1 MEHVT
6 DKPRRCICASARGL
20 LLPIPFIFILTSLRV
35 LAPRFIKLSIKSQES
50 DRHANA
56 SSKPTRQRHLDSCLS
71 EKIVHLRTSE
81 TFCRRRSP
89 SSFDSKLSS
98 SRGRVPE
105 AYNSI
110 PATLWSRLRSMGEF
124 MNQKDFL
131 TIFCCCYERSLN
143 KVVKCCLFRS
153 LVLACRCISYHHL

>member
-1 MEHVT
+1 M
-6 DKPRRCICASARGL
+6 
-20 LLPIPFIFILTSLRV
+20 
-35 LAPRFIKLSIKSQES
+35 
-50 DRHANA
+50 
-56 SSKPTRQRHLDSCLS
+56 KPTFVHLDSCLS
-71 EKIVHLRTSE
+71 EKIVHLQTSE

-98 SRGRVPE
+98 SGGRVPE

-143 KVVKCCLFRS
+143 KVVKCCLYFVHLFSHVVAYRAAIFGPWQPLCRALLRGKHIPS
-153 LVLACRCISYHHL
+153 GGLVLETTFHPSSLGHCFLCKSRPRRLPYGTKI